1 MSLGG
6 GAYFEERN
14 AKEGVPYDAASLPD
28 MSAVFGPS
36 KAEKEAQAEEEKKKE
51 EPLPKVPPLPMT
63 VDAAYEFLGI
73 APPDRGSLEKLKMRF
88 RKMSLKWHP
97 DKNIRRPEAAA
108 EVFKAV
114 NAAYH
119 TLTTN
124 NFDYKR
130 WSESFTIPPMQ
141 SLEDVLVMA
150 LKGADPYQVE
160 MLLKKRGDYRP
171 HQDFG
176 VNLSIPWNAGSREDP
191 SYHVHTGSAYHTTR
205 GLEDRGK
212 AELGYDGSASGDAYG
227 GQIVRHVETQ
237 DLLDQFG
244 AKAQVGADRDARPWE
259 TVGGVGFGG
268 GGGGGGGGG
277 APKAAYAKPK
287 GRPDLTAHSEGAREA
302 AEGFNDQAVK
312 AFKAKDWQRCYDLS
326 SEAIRL
332 NPRKTAYLGNRA
344 AAALKIKSRKMLK
357 QAAEDSVAEICRDSP
372 RDDA

>member
-1 MSLGG
+1 
-6 GAYFEERN
+6 
-14 AKEGVPYDAASLPD
+14 
-28 MSAVFGPS
+28 
-36 KAEKEAQAEEEKKKE
+36 
-51 EPLPKVPPLPMT
+51 
-63 VDAAYEFLGI
+63 
-73 APPDRGSLEKLKMRF
+73 
-88 RKMSLKWHP
+88 
-97 DKNIRRPEAAA
+97 
-108 EVFKAV
+108 
-114 NAAYH
+114 
-119 TLTTN
+119 
-124 NFDYKR
+124 
-130 WSESFTIPPMQ
+130 
-141 SLEDVLVMA
+141 
-150 LKGADPYQVE
+150 

-268 GGGGGGGGG
+268 GGGGSGGGG
-277 APKAAYAKPK
+277 APKAYAKPK
-287 GRPDLTAHSEGAREA
+287 GRPDLTSQSEGAREA

-357 QAAEDSVAEICRDSP
+357 QAAEDSVLAYEMDHLYAKAYVRAAQAHLELGERATVKLAVQEWEKALELDPDNKSYKEGLK
-372 RDDA
+372 DAQLTWEADWA

>member
-28 MSAVFGPS
+28 MSAVFGPR
-36 KAEKEAQAEEEKKKE
+36 
-51 EPLPKVPPLPMT
+51 PKPTPFGT
-63 VDAAYEFLGI
+63 
-73 APPDRGSLEKLKMRF
+73 GSLEKLKMRF

-130 WSESFTIPPMQ
+130 RASPSARRGPIRRPIRADEWSESFTIPPMQ
-141 SLEDVLVMA
+141 SLEDVL
-150 LKGADPYQVE
+150 VE

-176 VNLSIPWNAGSREDP
+176 VNLSIPWNAGSREDQFI
-191 SYHVHTGSAYHTTR
+191 SSASGGLEDQGTGRWGGFLFTAGGVSRR

-259 TVGGVGFGG
+259 T
-268 GGGGGGGGG
+268 
-277 APKAAYAKPK
+277 AYAKPK
-287 GRPDLTAHSEGAREA
+287 GRPDLTSQSEGAREA

-332 NPRKTAYLGNRA
+332 NPRKDAYLGNRA
-344 AAALKIKSRKMLK
+344 AAALKIKSYKEGLK
-357 QAAEDSVAEICRDSP
+357 
-372 RDDA
+372 DAQLTWEADWA

>member
-150 LKGADPYQVE
+150 LKGA
-160 MLLKKRGDYRP
+160 
-171 HQDFG
+171 
-176 VNLSIPWNAGSREDP
+176 I
-191 SYHVHTGSAYHTTR
+191 
-205 GLEDRGK
+205 
-212 AELGYDGSASGDAYG
+212 
-227 GQIVRHVETQ
+227 
-237 DLLDQFG
+237 
-244 AKAQVGADRDARPWE
+244 ARLHE
-259 TVGGVGFGG
+259 
-268 GGGGGGGGG
+268 
-277 APKAAYAKPK
+277 
-287 GRPDLTAHSEGAREA
+287 SARECTR
-302 AEGFNDQAVK
+302 VH
-312 AFKAKDWQRCYDLS
+312 
-326 SEAIRL
+326 
-332 NPRKTAYLGNRA
+332 
-344 AAALKIKSRKMLK
+344 
-357 QAAEDSVAEICRDSP
+357 EIARD
-372 RDDA
+372 